1 MYANMDRC
9 CKVVTGIQNESELAS
24 FLAKEQSIR
33 EPLDFVQWRCF
44 FIENFNDQES
54 VFIFKCHHSLSDGM
68 GLLLAMHSLTDHPE
82 KQELPKVLVSLPP
95 LKKAAIYLC
104 APFLMLYYGAESQI
118 NAMIE
123 DNGLVS
129 RVDKKQSILKNG
141 CISSTIPLAKLLRV
155 AKANKASINDVV
167 MTVISNVMS
176 EFFAEL
182 GDTKTKEIKVGM
194 PFSLRYDVHMNNQIT
209 MLNVDM
215 PLTETFKGGL
225 PAVKA
230 AIDVLKASPKPYG
243 YYFAVFVLVSAP
255 RMLAIYLLD

>member
-1 MYANMDRC
+1 
-9 CKVVTGIQNESELAS
+9 
-24 FLAKEQSIR
+24 
-33 EPLDFVQWRCF
+33 
-44 FIENFNDQES
+44 
-54 VFIFKCHHSLSDGM
+54 
-68 GLLLAMHSLTDHPE
+68 
-82 KQELPKVLVSLPP
+82 
-95 LKKAAIYLC
+95 
-104 APFLMLYYGAESQI
+104 MLYYGAESQI

-194 PFSLRYDVHMNNQIT
+194 PFSLRYDVHMNN
-209 MLNVDM
+209 
-215 PLTETFKGGL
+215 
-225 PAVKA
+225 
-230 AIDVLKASPKPYG
+230 
-243 YYFAVFVLVSAP
+243 
-255 RMLAIYLLD
+255 